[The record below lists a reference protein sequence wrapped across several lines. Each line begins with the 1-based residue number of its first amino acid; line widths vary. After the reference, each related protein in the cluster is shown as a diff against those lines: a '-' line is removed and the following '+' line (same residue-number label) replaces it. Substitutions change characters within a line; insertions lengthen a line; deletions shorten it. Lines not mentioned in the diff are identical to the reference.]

1 MFFRF
6 VVPCPGTSREY
17 PRLSVCLVA
26 LCLTLLTSGS
36 ARAVA
41 DASTGTTGTDTA
53 ISINT
58 PMAPPAWAV
67 LERELLRAN
76 SIACREFFQKYFDDR
91 GYLKCVERWGGDDGP
106 DDAIENLSDWP
117 ILHALGASDSVLEM
131 YKKGW
136 EGHLRQYTQAKTK
149 QVPFARGG
157 MYYKEFPVMFDW
169 LHNGEGLTPFDLQ
182 GLADPNDARFQARVR
197 RFAGF
202 YVGEDPEAP
211 NYDAAHKIIRS
222 MFNGSRGPLLR
233 KATAVDWAGDPIE
246 VGNRFK
252 PLHGEHNYT
261 QMLAHFEKYNDI
273 VGDNPMN
280 LEATSLAFN
289 AYALAQDPK
298 YKNWLLEYVDAWV
311 DRMRANHDIIPS
323 NVGLDGAIGSGAGGK
338 WYGGVYGWGFTVRNP
353 ATGQMSNRNQTGLAV
368 TGFGNALLLTG
379 NPKYVD
385 VWRKLID
392 AVNAN
397 GRKIDGQMMY
407 PTMYGND
414 GWYAFTPRKYSQG
427 ALNVWYWSMDP
438 RDRDRLGE
446 NGWLNFLDGKD
457 PDYAERTFA
466 QEFLTIRGH
475 IVGLRADRTTPQTRL
490 ADDPLAYN
498 PATVYALVNL
508 MLGGL
513 YPGHVGSPLHCRVR
527 YFDPEKRRA
536 GVPDDV
542 AALVDRL
549 TDTQTGIT
557 LVNLNPVAGHS
568 VIVQGGAY
576 AEHEFADVT
585 VDGRKRAVDAPS
597 LTIELAPGSGARLL
611 LTTHRYAHPPSLKFP
626 WDQVG
631 RAKLVATGHAK

>member
-1 MFFRF
+1 LSTLIA
-6 VVPCPGTSREY
+6 VPPSL
-17 PRLSVCLVA
+17 PA
-26 LCLTLLTSGS
+26 GS
-36 ARAVA
+36 TEA
-41 DASTGTTGTDTA
+41 TA
-53 ISINT
+53 PQITITT

-76 SIACREFFQKYFDDR
+76 AIACREFFQKYFDER

-117 ILHALGASDSVLEM
+117 ILSALGAPDSVLEM

-202 YVGEDPEAP
+202 YVGDDPEAP

-252 PLHGEHNYT
+252 PLHGEHNYA

-289 AYALAQDPK
+289 AFAVAHEPK

-311 DRMRANHDIIPS
+311 ERTGANHDIIPS
-323 NVGLDGAIGSGAGGK
+323 NIGLDGVIGNGAGGK
-338 WYGGVYGWGFTVRNP
+338 WYGGVYGWGFTVRDP
-353 ATGQMSNRNQTGLAV
+353 ATGKMSNRNDTHLAL

-379 NPKYVD
+379 DRKYID

-397 GRKIDGQMMY
+397 ARRIDGQTMY
-407 PTMYGND
+407 PTMYGDD
-414 GWYAFTPRKYSQG
+414 GWYAFTPRKYSYG
-427 ALNVWYWSMDP
+427 ALNVWYWSMDAA
-438 RDRDRLGE
+438 DRKRLGE

-457 PDYAERTFA
+457 PEYADRTLA
-466 QEFLTIRGH
+466 QEFLAIRSH
-475 IVGLRADRTTPQTRL
+475 IVGLRSDRTTPQTRL

-498 PATVYALVNL
+498 PATVQALINL

-549 TDTQTGIT
+549 SDTQTGIT
-557 LVNLNPVAGHS
+557 LVNLNPVDNHS

-576 AEHEFADVT
+576 GEHRFTSAT
-585 VDGRKRAVDAPS
+585 LDGRKLAIDAPS
-597 LTIELAPGSGARLL
+597 FTVSLGPESGAHLL
-611 LTTHRYAHPPSLKFP
+611 LTTRRYANPPSLKFP
-626 WDQVG
+626 WDQPQQA
-631 RAKLVATGHAK
+631 RLVARNHTK

>member
-1 MFFRF
+1 
-6 VVPCPGTSREY
+6 
-17 PRLSVCLVA
+17 
-26 LCLTLLTSGS
+26 
-36 ARAVA
+36 
-41 DASTGTTGTDTA
+41 
-53 ISINT
+53 
-58 PMAPPAWAV
+58 
-67 LERELLRAN
+67 
-76 SIACREFFQKYFDDR
+76 
-91 GYLKCVERWGGDDGP
+91 
-106 DDAIENLSDWP
+106 
-117 ILHALGASDSVLEM
+117 
-131 YKKGW
+131 
-136 EGHLRQYTQAKTK
+136 
-149 QVPFARGG
+149 

-182 GLADPNDARFQARVR
+182 GLADPNDPKFQARVR

-211 NYDAAHKIIRS
+211 NYDASHKIIRS

-246 VGNRFK
+246 VGGRFK
-252 PLHGEHNYT
+252 PLHGEHSYA
-261 QMLAHFEKYNDI
+261 QMLAHFEKYNEI

-289 AYALAQDPK
+289 AYALAHDPK
-298 YKNWLLEYVDAWV
+298 YKNWLVEYVDAWV
-311 DRMRANHDIIPS
+311 DRTRANHDVIPS
-323 NVGLDGAIGSGAGGK
+323 NVGLDGVIGSGAGGK

-353 ATGQMSNRNQTGLAV
+353 ATGQMSNRNQTQLAV

-379 NPKYVD
+379 NRKYCD
-385 VWRKLID
+385 TWRTLID

-397 GRKIDGQMMY
+397 GRRIDGQMMY
-407 PTMYGND
+407 PTMYGD
-414 GWYAFTPRKYSQG
+414 RGWYAFTPRKYSHG

-438 RDRDRLGE
+438 VDRERLGE
-446 NGWLNFLDGKD
+446 TGWLNFLDGKD
-457 PDYAERTFA
+457 PDYAERTLA
-466 QEFLTIRGH
+466 QEFLAIRGH
-475 IVGLRADRTTPQTRL
+475 VDGLHADRTTPQTRL

-576 AEHEFADVT
+576 AEHQFADVT
-585 VDGRKRAVDAPS
+585 VEGRKQTVDAPS
-597 LTIELAPGSGARLL
+597 FTVELSPGSGARLL
-611 LTTHRYAHPPSLKFP
+611 LTTHRYANPPSLKFP
-626 WDQVG
+626 WDQ
-631 RAKLVATGHAK
+631 RHPANFVATGHTK

>member
-1 MFFRF
+1 
-6 VVPCPGTSREY
+6 
-17 PRLSVCLVA
+17 
-26 LCLTLLTSGS
+26 
-36 ARAVA
+36 
-41 DASTGTTGTDTA
+41 
-53 ISINT
+53 
-58 PMAPPAWAV
+58 
-67 LERELLRAN
+67 
-76 SIACREFFQKYFDDR
+76 
-91 GYLKCVERWGGDDGP
+91 
-106 DDAIENLSDWP
+106 
-117 ILHALGASDSVLEM
+117 
-131 YKKGW
+131 
-136 EGHLRQYTQAKTK
+136 
-149 QVPFARGG
+149 

-169 LHNGEGLTPFDLQ
+169 LHNGEGLTLFDLQ

-202 YVGEDPEAP
+202 YIDDDPEAP
-211 NYDAAHKIIRS
+211 NYDSAHKIIRS

-246 VGNRFK
+246 VGDRFK
-252 PLHGEHNYT
+252 PLHGEHNYA

-311 DRMRANHDIIPS
+311 DRTRANDDIIPT
-323 NVGLDGAIGSGAGGK
+323 NVGLDGVIGSGAGGK
-338 WYGGVYGWGFTVRNP
+338 WYGGVYGWGFTVLDP
-353 ATGQMSNRNQTGLAV
+353 ATGKMANRNQHHLAL
-368 TGFGNALLLTG
+368 TGFGNAFLLTG
-379 NPKYVD
+379 NRKYVD
-385 VWRKLID
+385 VWRKQID

-397 GRKIDGQMMY
+397 GRQHRRPDDVSDDVRRRRLVRLHSEEVFARRTQRLVLVDGSSR
-407 PTMYGND
+407 PRTRWATTAGSISST
-414 GWYAFTPRKYSQG
+414 AKTPITPSGRS
-427 ALNVWYWSMDP
+427 P
-438 RDRDRLGE
+438 R
-446 NGWLNFLDGKD
+446 NSS
-457 PDYAERTFA
+457 
-466 QEFLTIRGH
+466 TIRGH
-475 IVGLRADRTTPQTRL
+475 IVGLRSDRTTPQTRL

-527 YFDPEKRRA
+527 YFDPEKHRA

-576 AEHEFADVT
+576 GEHQFADVT
-585 VDGRKRAVDAPS
+585 VDGQKRTRSTLRHSPSSWPPAAAPARADHAALRQSAHNQVPLGPGTSGKSGGDAPCEVTRADALEPDNS
-597 LTIELAPGSGARLL
+597 TRFASGTLRSIAARARFNHRPHSSRIPLSAVATSSSVWRRILSGSGTSRISQGHWWASAICSRIVLRRPLLETGRSKCQTARA
-611 LTTHRYAHPPSLKFP
+611 TPCSASNPPINSAAGI
-626 WDQVG
+626 VS
-631 RAKLVATGHAK
+631 